1 METLVEYIKVNT
13 DNTEI
18 LFDIKSSSAYKFDNI
33 VIEQGANLLAPVPLP
48 STTPFCTISNAD
60 ILSAG
65 SATHYVTVPGTQ
77 TYTSSVK
84 NKMFFIFITLSEVA
98 NPNNKTIELYC
109 IYNIN
114 DYLKQV
120 INFSKKIDYN
130 NSVPKEIID
139 IMMLHNV
146 IEYSITT
153 GNYYKSI
160 DYFNKMI
167 ELYE

>member
-18 LFDIKSSSAYKFDNI
+18 LFDIKSSSTYKFDNI
-33 VIEQGANLLAPVPLP
+33 VIEQGANLLSPVPLP
-48 STTPFCTISNAD
+48 STTPFCTISNSD
-60 ILSAG
+60 IIAG
-65 SATHYVTVPGTQ
+65 GSETHYVTIPGVQ
-77 TYTSSVK
+77 SYLSSIK
-84 NKMFFIFITLSEVA
+84 NKIFFIFITLTEVA
-98 NPNNKTIELYC
+98 NPTNKITELFC

-153 GNYYKSI
+153 GNYYKGI